1 MPSTAIGKIDYDAA
15 TQSLWI
21 RFVTNG
27 RRYLYSGVPP
37 EVADAFRRAFSKGT
51 FFNRHIR
58 DHYEAT
64 LVDDPKRIAQS
75 STHQLSVRKSL
86 LPSEGEGARRADE
99 GGISQHP
106 ARPQ

>member
-37 EVADAFRRAFSKGT
+37 EVADAFRHAFGKGT

-58 DHYEAT
+58 DHYDAT
-64 LVDDPKRIAQS
+64 LVDDPNQR
-75 STHQLSVRKSL
+75 V
-86 LPSEGEGARRADE
+86 G
-99 GGISQHP
+99 
-106 ARPQ
+106 